1 MLTKTMTT
9 LEFLELLSAR
19 HDGASDYRVA
29 KMLGAK
35 QQLTSQW
42 RNGTVMSDNWAIKV
56 ADALK
61 MPRAYVVACVNAERL
76 KDAER
81 FGDPGRVWR
90 QIADAFRDQAAL
102 YLLVAALGLSAFAA
116 PYAHAAGRADV
127 SEVRENVYY
136 GKSRKRRRERCKL
149 RRSTSGRLRIRGRR
163 KPRFAQLCTAN
174 LHSADECTLTSAVN
188 TR

>member
-1 MLTKTMTT
+1 MPSKTMTT
-9 LEFLELLSAR
+9 LEFLDLLSAR

-29 KMLGAK
+29 KILGAK

-81 FGDPGRVWR
+81 FGDTGRVWR
-90 QIADAFRDQAAL
+90 QIADAFRDRAAV
-102 YLLVAALGLSAFAA
+102 YLLAAALGFTGFYAA
-116 PYAHAAGRADV
+116 PAKAGDHFQ
-127 SEVRENVYY
+127 VRENVYY
-136 GKSRKRRRERCKL
+136 GKSRKYRRNRRKFRRDTIGQL
-149 RRSTSGRLRIRGRR
+149 RNYRRR
-163 KPRFAQLCTAN
+163 KPGFALQTHA
-174 LHSADECTLTSAVN
+174 LHRTRKSACSFATN
-188 TR
+188 PQ

>member
-1 MLTKTMTT
+1 MTTKTMTT
-9 LEFLELLSAR
+9 LEFLDLLSAR

-61 MPRAYVVACVNAERL
+61 MPRAYVIACVNAERL
-76 KDAER
+76 KDADR
-81 FGDPGRVWR
+81 FGDTGRVWR
-90 QIADAFRDQAAL
+90 QIADAFRDRAAV
-102 YLLVAALGLSAFAA
+102 YLLGAALGLAAFGA
-116 PYAHAAGRADV
+116 PRAHAAGY

-136 GKSRKRRRERCKL
+136 GNSRKRRRERRKFRRDTSRGLTICKH
-149 RRSTSGRLRIRGRR
+149 R
-163 KPRFAQLCTAN
+163 KPGFAPPIHGVHRTPNSACTF
-174 LHSADECTLTSAVN
+174 AVN
-188 TR
+188 Y